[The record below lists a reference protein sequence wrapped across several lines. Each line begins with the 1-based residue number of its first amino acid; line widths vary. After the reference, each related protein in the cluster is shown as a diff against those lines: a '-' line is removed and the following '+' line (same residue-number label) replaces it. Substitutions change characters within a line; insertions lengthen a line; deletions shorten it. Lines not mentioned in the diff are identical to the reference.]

1 MKRSLSSLLPTLYL
15 VAGAVLAAEKPKPL
29 YASPIVTAET
39 PGHAV
44 SMDVDLKGSRSLFL
58 VVDETGDGYGCDWA
72 DWIEPRLVG
81 PKGSL
86 KLTDLKWKAAFA
98 GWGSVKINRNAGG
111 QAMVVDGK
119 PVAYGIG
126 THAPS
131 TIIYD
136 VPEGY
141 DRFVAG
147 GGLDKGGVGQQG
159 GKTSSVRFLVF
170 NEKPGAGNSATGE
183 ETEVPVDRFV
193 VPEDLEVTVWA
204 QSPLFRNPTNI
215 DFDHQGRAWIAEGV
229 NYRGAR
235 RDGEGDR
242 IMVVQDTDGDGKAD
256 KSHVFVQEKHLQSP
270 LGVAVF
276 DNVVVVSQPPDLLV
290 YTDVNRNQVFDPETD
305 KREVL
310 LTGFNG
316 RNHDHSLHSVV
327 AGPDGKWYFNQ
338 GNMGAQFTDRSNKTF
353 RIGSPYSMRQVA
365 GHKSD
370 DGHVYLGGFSVRMN
384 PDGTHCEIIG
394 HNYRNSYEQIIT
406 SLGDLFQ
413 NDNDDP
419 PACRTSWV
427 MEYGNAGFA
436 SNDGKRSWGADRRP
450 GQDTPTAEWRQEDP
464 GSMPPGDIYGGGA
477 PTGITFYENGALP
490 EKYNGLLLSCEYAK
504 NVVFGYQPELQGAGF
519 KMDRSDFMTSNPE
532 RKWAGADFKG
542 RSNRDLNT
550 WFRPADVTVGPD
562 GAIYVADWFDPRV
575 GGHGTSDRTLS
586 GTIYRI
592 APKGFKSVVP
602 KLNLK
607 TRTGQIAAL
616 RSPAINTRY
625 LGFSALKEAGE
636 ESIPSLLELAKDKN
650 PYVAARAIWLLAQLG
665 GKGEQA
671 ISMLLEAELKGGGN
685 PRSRILVFRA
695 FRRANHPG
703 MMDLARRL
711 AGDSSPAVRR
721 EVAFYLR
728 NEEAT
733 PAVISIL
740 VDLAKGY
747 DGKDRTYLEAFGT
760 GATGKEAAVYA
771 ALVKDAK
778 SSDWNKA
785 TAGAVWRLMTA
796 AAVPALQERV
806 FNRKLATED
815 RRMALESIA
824 FIRSGSA
831 ANAMVDIANLIDE
844 KELAERSAFWVKWN
858 NDRWW
863 KSYQPGGKLKGGNA
877 SPKLV
882 PVVIP
887 EEKGPSKLPPVAE
900 ILKLKGD
907 ATRGKGVA
915 GRCISCHVIGDLG
928 MDLGPN
934 LTGFG
939 QRFPAEVVAKAIVD
953 PSAEISLGF
962 EGQHLTTRKDGHD
975 IMGVVLSDGDPVI
988 VRSMG
993 GITQS
998 IPAEDVKSRRPMKR
1012 SLMLSAEQLGLT
1024 AQDVA
1029 DVVEYLS
1036 TVSD

>member
-1 MKRSLSSLLPTLYL
+1 LL
-15 VAGAVLAAEKPKPL
+15 AGATLGAEKPKPL
-29 YASPIVTAET
+29 YASPVVTART

-44 SMDVDLKGSRSLFL
+44 DIEADLKGSRSLYL

-72 DWIEPRLVG
+72 DWMEPRLVG
-81 PKGSL
+81 PKGTL

-98 GWGSVKINRNAGG
+98 GWGSARLNRNAGG
-111 QAMVVDGK
+111 QQMEVGGK
-119 PVAYGIG
+119 AVSYGIG

-136 VPEGY
+136 IPEGY
-141 DRFVAG
+141 TRFVAR

-159 GKTSSVRFLVF
+159 GKTTSVRFLVY
-170 NEKPGAGNSATGE
+170 NTKPGAGNSATGE
-183 ETEVPVDRFV
+183 ETEVPVERFV

-215 DFDHQGRAWIAEGV
+215 DFDHLGRAWVAEGV

-242 IMVVQDTDGDGKAD
+242 IVVVQDTDGDGKAD

-290 YTDVNRNQVFDPETD
+290 YTDVDRDLVFSPGKD

-338 GNMGAQFTDRSNKTF
+338 GNMGAQFTDRSGKTF

-384 PDGTHCEIIG
+384 PDGTNCEIIG

-450 GQDTPTAEWRQEDP
+450 GQNTPAAEWRQEDP
-464 GSMPPGDIYGGGA
+464 GSMPPGDVYGGGA

-490 EKYNGLLLSCEYAK
+490 EKYNGLLLSCESAK
-504 NVVFGYQPELQGAGF
+504 NVIFGYQPELQGAGF
-519 KMDRSDFMTSNPE
+519 KMERSDFMTSNPD

-542 RSNRDLNT
+542 RSNRDINT

-575 GGHGTSDRTLS
+575 GGHGTQDRTLS
-586 GTIYRI
+586 GTIYRV
-592 APKGFKSVVP
+592 APKGFKSAVP
-602 KLNLK
+602 KLDLK
-607 TRTGQIAAL
+607 TQKGQIAAL
-616 RSPAINTRY
+616 KSPAINTRY
-625 LGFSALKEAGE
+625 LGFSRLREAGA
-636 ESIPSLLELAKDKN
+636 ESIPPLAQLAKDSN
-650 PYVAARAIWLLAQLG
+650 PYLAARAIWLLAQLG
-665 GKGEQA
+665 EKGEQA
-671 ISMLLEAELKGGGN
+671 ISMLREAELKGDGN
-685 PRSRILVFRA
+685 PQDRIVAFRA
-695 FRRANHPG
+695 FRRAKHPG
-703 MMDLARRL
+703 MMELARRL
-711 AGDSSPAVRR
+711 ARDQSPAVRR

-728 NEEAT
+728 NQAAT
-733 PAVISIL
+733 PEVVSIL
-740 VDLAKGY
+740 VELGKGY
-747 DGKDRTYLEAFGT
+747 DGKDRSYLEAFGT

-771 ALVKDAK
+771 ALVREAK
-778 SSDWNKA
+778 PSSWDDA

-806 FNRKLATED
+806 FNAKLAQEH
-815 RRMALESIA
+815 RSQALESIA
-824 FIRSGSA
+824 FVRSGSA
-831 ANAMVDIANLIDE
+831 ATAMVEIANLAPD
-844 KELAERSAFWVKWN
+844 KELAERAAFWVKWN

-863 KSYQPGGKLKGGNA
+863 KAYQPGGKLKGGNA
-877 SPKLV
+877 RPELV
-882 PVVIP
+882 SIVTP
-887 EEKGPSKLPPVAE
+887 EDKGPSKLPPVAE

-907 ATRGKGVA
+907 VTRGQAVA
-915 GRCISCHVIGDLG
+915 GRCITCHVIGELG
-928 MDLGPN
+928 VDVGPN

-939 QRFPAEVVAKAIVD
+939 QRFPREIVARAIVD

-962 EGQHLTTRKDGHD
+962 EAQHLVTKKDGHN
-975 IMGVVLSDGDPVI
+975 IMGVVLAEGDPII
-988 VRSMG
+988 VKSMG

-998 IPAEDVKSRRPMKR
+998 IPAADLKSKTPMKR
-1012 SLMLSAEQLGLT
+1012 SLMLSADQLGLT

-1029 DVVEYLS
+1029 DVVEFLRNG
-1036 TVSD
+1036 DQ

>member
-1 MKRSLSSLLPTLYL
+1 MKPSLWSLPILFL
-15 VAGAVLAAEKPKPL
+15 VADATVVAEKAKPL
-29 YASPIVTAET
+29 YVSPIVTAET

-44 SMDVDLKGSRSLFL
+44 SMDVDLKGARSLFL

-72 DWIEPRLVG
+72 NWIEPRLVG
-81 PKGSL
+81 PKGTL
-86 KLTDLKWKAAFA
+86 RLTDLKWKAAFA
-98 GWGSVKINRNAGG
+98 GWGSVKTDKSAGG
-111 QAMVVDGK
+111 QPMVVNGQ
-119 PVAYGIG
+119 PVADGIG

-141 DRFVAG
+141 NRFVAA
-147 GGLDKGGVGQQG
+147 GGLDKGGVSQQE

-183 ETEVPVDRFV
+183 ETEVPVERFV

-204 QSPLFRNPTNI
+204 QSPLFRNPTNM
-215 DFDHQGRAWIAEGV
+215 DFDHHGRAWVAEGV

-242 IMVVQDTDGDGKAD
+242 IMVVQDSDGDGTAD
-256 KSHVFVQEKHLQSP
+256 KSHVFVQEKALQSP

-290 YTDVNRNQVFDPETD
+290 YTDIDRNQIFDAAKD
-305 KREVL
+305 KREIL

-316 RNHDHSLHSVV
+316 RNHDHSLHSVI

-353 RIGSPYSMRQVA
+353 RIGSPYSMRQIA

-370 DGHVYLGGFSVRMN
+370 DGHVYLGGFSVRMD
-384 PDGTHCEIIG
+384 PDGSQCEIIG

-436 SNDGKRSWGADRRP
+436 SNDGLRSWGADRRP

-464 GSMPPGDIYGGGA
+464 GSMPPGDVYGGGA

-490 EKYNGLLLSCEYAK
+490 EKYNGLLLSCESAK
-504 NVVFGYQPELQGAGF
+504 NVIFGYQPELQGAGF
-519 KMDRSDFMTSNPE
+519 KMERTEFMTSNPE

-542 RSNRDLNT
+542 RSNRDINT

-586 GTIYRI
+586 GTIYRV
-592 APKGFKSVVP
+592 APKGFKPVVQ
-602 KLNLK
+602 KLNLH
-607 TRTGQIAAL
+607 TQTGQIEAL

-625 LGFSALKEAGE
+625 LGFSRLKEAGE
-636 ESIPSLLELAKDKN
+636 EAVAPLFQLAGDRN
-650 PYVAARAIWLLAQLG
+650 PYVAARAVWLLAQLG
-665 GKGEQA
+665 QAGEKA
-671 ISMLLEAELKGGGN
+671 ISMLLEEEVNGGGD
-685 PRSRILVFRA
+685 PQTRILIFRS
-695 FRRANHPG
+695 FRRAKHPG

-711 AGDSSPAVRR
+711 AADSSPAVRR

-728 NEEAT
+728 NKDAT
-733 PAVISIL
+733 PSVISVL
-740 VDLAKGY
+740 VELAKHY
-747 DGKDRTYLEAFGT
+747 DGVDRTYLEALGT
-760 GATGKEAAVYA
+760 GATGKEAAFYA
-771 ALVKDAK
+771 ALVKDTK
-778 SSDWNKA
+778 PSDWSA
-785 TAGAVWRLMTA
+785 TTAAVVWRLMTA
-796 AAVPALQERV
+796 AAIPALQERV
-806 FNRKLATED
+806 FDRKLPLAD
-815 RRMALESIA
+815 RREALESIA
-824 FIRSGSA
+824 FVRSGSA
-831 ANAMVDIANLIDE
+831 ANAMVDIANFSPE
-844 KELAERSAFWVKWN
+844 KELAERAGFWVNWN

-863 KSYQPGGKLKGGNA
+863 KSYNPSDKIKGGKTRQ
-877 SPKLV
+877 KLV
-882 PVVIP
+882 SVVVP
-887 EEKGPSKLPPVAE
+887 EEKDRSDLPSVAE

-907 ATRGKGVA
+907 ATRGKAVA

-928 MDLGPN
+928 LDVGPN

-939 QRFPAEVVAKAIVD
+939 KRFPAAVVAKAIVD

-962 EGQHLTTRKDGHD
+962 EGEHLKTAKEGLD
-975 IMGVVLSDGDPVI
+975 IMGLVLADGDPVI

-993 GITQS
+993 GITQA
-998 IPAEDVKSRRPMKR
+998 IPAHDLKSRKPLKR
-1012 SLMLSAEQLGLT
+1012 SLMLSADQLGMT

-1029 DVVEYLS
+1029 DVVEYLRTS
-1036 TVSD
+1036 EG

>member
-1 MKRSLSSLLPTLYL
+1 
-15 VAGAVLAAEKPKPL
+15 
-29 YASPIVTAET
+29 
-39 PGHAV
+39 
-44 SMDVDLKGSRSLFL
+44 MDVDLKGSRSLFL

-72 DWIEPRLVG
+72 DWTEPRLVG
-81 PKGSL
+81 PKGTL

-98 GWGSVKINRNAGG
+98 GWGSVKINRSAGG
-111 QAMVVDGK
+111 QPMVVDGK

-290 YTDVNRNQVFDPETD
+290 YTDVNRNQVFDPKTD

-490 EKYNGLLLSCEYAK
+490 EKYNGLLLSCESAK

-519 KMDRSDFMTSNPE
+519 KMERSDFMTSNPE

-550 WFRPADVTVGPD
+550 WFRPADVTIGPD

-625 LGFSALKEAGE
+625 LGFSRLREAGE
-636 ESIPSLLELAKDKN
+636 ESIPTLVEFAGDKN

-665 GKGEQA
+665 EKGEQA
-671 ISMLLEAELKGGGN
+671 ISMLWEAELKGGGK
-685 PRSRILVFRA
+685 PQARIVAFRA

-711 AGDSSPAVRR
+711 AGDPSPAVRR

-740 VDLAKGY
+740 VDLAKSY

-806 FNRKLATED
+806 FNRKLPVEE

-824 FIRSGSA
+824 FVRSGSA
-831 ANAMVDIANLIDE
+831 ANAMVDIANLIQE
-844 KELAERSAFWVKWN
+844 KALAERAAFWVKWN

-877 SPKLV
+877 TPKLV

-887 EEKGPSKLPPVAE
+887 EEKGPSKLPPVAD

-975 IMGVVLSDGDPVI
+975 IMGVVLADGDPVI

-998 IPAEDVKSRRPMKR
+998 IPAEDVKSRRAMKR

>member
-1 MKRSLSSLLPTLYL
+1 MKPSLWSLPILFL
-15 VAGAVLAAEKPKPL
+15 VAEATIAAEKAKPL
-29 YASPIVTAET
+29 YISPIVTAET

-81 PKGSL
+81 PKGTL

-98 GWGSVKINRNAGG
+98 GWGSVKMNRSAGG
-111 QAMVVDGK
+111 QPMVVDGK
-119 PVAYGIG
+119 PVANGIG

-141 DRFVAG
+141 HRLVAG
-147 GGLDKGGVGQQG
+147 GGLDQGGVGQQG

-183 ETEVPVDRFV
+183 ETEVPVERFV

-204 QSPLFRNPTNI
+204 QSPLFRNPTNM
-215 DFDHQGRAWIAEGV
+215 DFDHHGRAWVAEGV

-242 IMVVQDTDGDGKAD
+242 IMVVEDTDGDGKAD
-256 KSHVFVQEKHLQSP
+256 KSHVFVQEKALQSP

-290 YTDVNRNQVFDPETD
+290 YTDVDRNQIFDAAKD

-316 RNHDHSLHSVV
+316 KNHDHSLHSVV

-338 GNMGAQFTDRSNKTF
+338 GNMGAQFTDRSNRTF

-384 PDGTHCEIIG
+384 PDGSHCEIIG

-436 SNDGKRSWGADRRP
+436 SNDGLRSWGADRRP

-464 GSMPPGDIYGGGA
+464 GSMPPGDVYGGGA

-490 EKYNGLLLSCEYAK
+490 EKYNGLLLSCESAK
-504 NVVFGYQPELQGAGF
+504 NVIFGYQPELQEAGF
-519 KMDRSDFMTSNPE
+519 KMERTEFMTSNPE

-542 RSNRDLNT
+542 RSNRDINT

-586 GTIYRI
+586 GTIYRV
-592 APKGFKSVVP
+592 APKGFKPVVP
-602 KLNLK
+602 KLNIN
-607 TRTGQIAAL
+607 TQTGQIAAL

-625 LGFSALKEAGE
+625 LGFSRLKEAGE
-636 ESIPSLLELAKDKN
+636 ESIVPLVQLAKDSN
-650 PYVAARAIWLLAQLG
+650 PFIAARAIWILAQLG
-665 GKGEQA
+665 GTAERA
-671 ISMLLEAELKGGGN
+671 LSMLLEAEFKGGGT
-685 PRSRILVFRA
+685 PQTRIVAFRA

-703 MMDLARRL
+703 MLDLARRL
-711 AGDSSPAVRR
+711 AVDPSPAVRR

-728 NEEAT
+728 NEEAN
-733 PAVISIL
+733 PSVVSIL
-740 VDLAKGY
+740 VELAKRY

-771 ALVKDAK
+771 ALVKDTK

-796 AAVPALQERV
+796 AAIPALQERV
-806 FNRKLATED
+806 FNRKLPVAD
-815 RRMALESIA
+815 RSQALESIA
-824 FIRSGSA
+824 FVRSGSA
-831 ANAMVDIANLIDE
+831 ANAMVDIANFVQE
-844 KELAERSAFWVKWN
+844 KELADRAAFWVKWN

-863 KSYQPGGKLKGGNA
+863 KSYKPGDKLKGGNA
-877 SPKLV
+877 KQKLV
-882 PVVIP
+882 SVVIP
-887 EEKGPSKLPPVAE
+887 EEQGPSKLPSVAE

-907 ATRGKGVA
+907 VTRGKAVA

-928 MDLGPN
+928 LDVGPN

-939 QRFPAEVVAKAIVD
+939 KRFPADVVARAIVE

-962 EGQHLTTRKDGHD
+962 EGQHLRTHQDKLD
-975 IMGVVLSDGDPVI
+975 IMGVVLADGDPVI
-988 VRSMG
+988 IRSMG

-998 IPAEDVKSRRPMKR
+998 IPASDLKSRQPMKR
-1012 SLMLSAEQLGLT
+1012 SLMLSADQLGLT

-1029 DVVEYLS
+1029 DVVEYLRS
-1036 TVSD
+1036 SEE

>member
-1 MKRSLSSLLPTLYL
+1 MKRALCPLFILTFFG
-15 VAGAVLAAEKPKPL
+15 GAVLAAEKPKPKPI
-29 YASPIVTAET
+29 YASPVVTSGT
-39 PGHAV
+39 PGHSVAI
-44 SMDVDLKGSRSLFL
+44 DVDLKGSRALYL

-72 DWIEPRLVG
+72 DWIEPRLIG
-81 PKGSL
+81 PKGTL
-86 KLTDLKWKAAFA
+86 KLTDLKWKGAFA
-98 GWGSVKINRNAGG
+98 GWGSARINRSAGG
-111 QAMVVDGK
+111 QQMVVDGK
-119 PVAYGIG
+119 PVSYGIG

-131 TIIYD
+131 TIIYEI
-136 VPEGY
+136 PEGY
-141 DRFVAG
+141 TRFVAR
-147 GGLDKGGVGQQG
+147 GGLDKGGTSQHG

-170 NEKPGAGNSATGE
+170 NTKPGAGNTATGE
-183 ETEVPVDRFV
+183 ETEVPVERFV
-193 VPEDLEVTVWA
+193 VPEDLEITVWA

-215 DFDHQGRAWIAEGV
+215 DFDHLGRAWVAEGV

-242 IMVVQDTDGDGKAD
+242 IVVVEDADGDGKAD

-290 YTDVNRNQVFDPETD
+290 YTDVDRDLVFNPDKD

-310 LTGFNG
+310 LTGFDG

-338 GNMGAQFTDRSNKTF
+338 GNKGAQFTDRSDKTF

-384 PDGTHCEIIG
+384 PDGTNCEIIG

-450 GQDTPTAEWRQEDP
+450 GQNTPTAEWRQEDP
-464 GSMPPGDIYGGGA
+464 GSMPPGDVYGGGA

-490 EKYNGLLLSCEYAK
+490 EKYNGLLLSCESAK
-504 NVVFGYQPELQGAGF
+504 NVIFGYQPELQGAGF
-519 KMDRSDFMTSNPE
+519 KMERSDFMTSNPD

-542 RSNRDLNT
+542 RSNRDINT

-586 GTIYRI
+586 GTIYRV

-602 KLNLK
+602 KFDLK
-607 TRTGQIAAL
+607 TQAGQIAAL
-616 RSPAINTRY
+616 QSPAINTRY
-625 LGFSALKEAGE
+625 LGFSRLKKAGVK
-636 ESIPSLLELAKDKN
+636 SIPALVQLAKEKN
-650 PYVAARAIWLLAQLG
+650 PYVAARGIWLLAQLG
-665 GKGEQA
+665 EKGEQA
-671 ISMLLEAELKGGGN
+671 ILQLQGQDN
-685 PRSRILVFRA
+685 PQARIVAFRA
-695 FRRANHPG
+695 FRRAKHPG
-703 MMDLARRL
+703 MMELARRL
-711 AGDSSPAVRR
+711 ARDQSPAVRR

-728 NEEAT
+728 NEAAT
-733 PAVISIL
+733 PEVVSIL
-740 VDLAKGY
+740 VELAKGY

-771 ALVKDAK
+771 ALVKGAK
-778 SSDWNKA
+778 SSDWNRA

-806 FNRKLATED
+806 FNRKLPVED
-815 RRMALESIA
+815 RSMALESIA
-824 FIRSGSA
+824 FVRSGSA
-831 ANAMVDIANLIDE
+831 ANAMVDIANLAQE
-844 KELAERSAFWVKWN
+844 KELAERAAFWVKWN

-877 SPKLV
+877 RPELV
-882 PVVIP
+882 SIVTP
-887 EEKGPSKLPPVAE
+887 EDKGPSKLPSVAE

-907 ATRGKGVA
+907 ITRGKAVA
-915 GRCISCHVIGDLG
+915 GRCITCHVIGDLG
-928 MDLGPN
+928 VDVGPN

-939 QRFPAEVVAKAIVD
+939 QRFSPEIVAKAIID
-953 PSAEISLGF
+953 PSTEISLGF
-962 EGQHLTTRKDGHD
+962 EGQHLVTKKDGHN
-975 IMGVVLSDGDPVI
+975 IMGVVLADGDPVI
-988 VRSMG
+988 VKSMG

-998 IPAEDVKSRRPMKR
+998 IPSADLKSRIPMKR
-1012 SLMLSAEQLGLT
+1012 SLMLSADQLGLT

-1029 DVVEYLS
+1029 DVVEFLKMGE
-1036 TVSD
+1036 